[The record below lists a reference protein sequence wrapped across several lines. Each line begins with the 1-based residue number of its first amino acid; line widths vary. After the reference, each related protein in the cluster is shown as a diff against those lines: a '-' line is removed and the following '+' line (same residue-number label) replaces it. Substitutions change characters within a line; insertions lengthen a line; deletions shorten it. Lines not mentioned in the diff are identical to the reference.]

1 MSRFLIVFLAVFT
14 TATAVHAQ
22 KTRVY
27 GVVKDAN
34 SGETLIS
41 ANVLVAEG
49 KGVVTDFDGKYSIEV
64 ENGTYT
70 MQISYIGYEATTREI
85 KANGGLLEVNF
96 SLTTKTMDE
105 VRVVADMALDRE
117 TPVAFTNIDPVK
129 IKE

>member
-1 MSRFLIVFLAVFT
+1 MSRFLYVFLAVVL
-14 TATAVHAQ
+14 TATSVHAQ

-64 ENGTYT
+64 
-70 MQISYIGYEATTREI
+70 
-85 KANGGLLEVNF
+85 ANGN
-96 SLTTKTMDE
+96 
-105 VRVVADMALDRE
+105 
-117 TPVAFTNIDPVK
+117 
-129 IKE
+129 